1 MIEFRSWLQRIR
13 DTLTIRV
20 QTALLV
26 AFVCAGAV
34 ALAAAG
40 AAYIARSGVI
50 AAADRELQALARN
63 MADRLD
69 QHMFER
75 YREIQ
80 NIAHSPTL
88 RGVWQ
93 DNPAVIRETLERV
106 QSSLPEYAWL
116 GFATM
121 DGNVRAATKGMLESV
136 SVSSRPWFVNGSKAA
151 TVEDVHDAKLLDK
164 LLRTSPDEAPFR
176 FVDVAVPVVSTD
188 GIAGVLGAH
197 MSWAWAED
205 VKRTVLSGRQADDAE
220 LWVIGR
226 DGTMLIGPRDRTLT
240 QDPAQ
245 EDVQTFTEAASGGD
259 MRTSIVATKGYQ
271 TYPGLGWRVA
281 ARKPAQVIYG
291 PANAL
296 VFKILIVGGLAAL
309 LASAVAWLLAGTVT
323 KPLHKLSHD
332 VDQIG
337 RQPGVTTVERQHGSR
352 EVLHLSAAIRSLVRR
367 VGVAEAD
374 QHASSS
380 AMAALQLE
388 LENRTKES
396 EEKAMRFGADL
407 HALRALAD
415 TDGLTGLLNRRAF
428 LPFAEDALSYF
439 ERYDRP
445 FSILMFDI
453 DHFKR
458 VNDTYGHAVGDEVIR
473 AVGACIKDEIRTTDK
488 VARFGGEEFVV
499 LLRETDEL
507 VAEKMADRLKRKI
520 AALEVV
526 SGDQTVKFTTSV
538 GCAVSDERSRDV
550 EDIIQ
555 RADKALYTAKSAG
568 RNRVRVN
575 REIST
580 NSAAA

>member
-1 MIEFRSWLQRIR
+1 LIEFRSWFQRMR

-26 AFVCAGAV
+26 AFVCTCAV
-34 ALAAAG
+34 AVAAAG
-40 AAYIARSGVI
+40 AAYIARSGVV

-75 YREIQ
+75 CREIQ

-116 GFATM
+116 GFATT
-121 DGNVRAATKGMLESV
+121 DGNVRAATKGMLEGV

-188 GIAGVLGAH
+188 GVAGVLGAH
-197 MSWAWAED
+197 MSWVWAED
-205 VKRTVLSGRQADDAE
+205 VKRTVLSGRQADGAE

-226 DGTMLIGPRDRTLT
+226 DGTMLIGPHDRILP
-240 QDPAQ
+240 QERVQ
-245 EDVQTFTEAASGGD
+245 EDVQTFTDVALGGD

-271 TYPGLGWRVA
+271 NYPGLGWRVA
-281 ARKPAQVIYG
+281 ARKPVQVIYG

-296 VFKILIVGGLAAL
+296 VVKILIVGGVAAL

-337 RQPGVTTVERQHGSR
+337 RQSGATTVERQHGSR

-374 QHASSS
+374 QHAATS

-396 EEKAMRFGADL
+396 KEKAMRFGADL

-439 ERYDRP
+439 KRYQRP

-473 AVGACIKDEIRTTDK
+473 AVGASIREEIRTTDK

-507 VAEKMADRLKRKI
+507 VAAKMADRLKRKI
-520 AALEVV
+520 AALRVV

-568 RNRVRVN
+568 RNRVRVY
-575 REIST
+575 RESSVD
-580 NSAAA
+580 SAAA

>member
-1 MIEFRSWLQRIR
+1 M
-13 DTLTIRV
+13 
-20 QTALLV
+20 
-26 AFVCAGAV
+26 
-34 ALAAAG
+34 
-40 AAYIARSGVI
+40 ARSGVV
-50 AAADRELQALARN
+50 AAADRELQALAKN

-93 DNPAVIRETLERV
+93 ENPTAIRETLERV

-116 GFATM
+116 GFATL
-121 DGNVRAATKGMLESV
+121 DGNVRAATKGMLEGV

-188 GIAGVLGAH
+188 GVAGVLGAH
-197 MSWAWAED
+197 MSWVWAED
-205 VKRTVLSGRQADDAE
+205 VKRTVLSGRQADGAE

-226 DGTMLIGPRDRTLT
+226 DGTMLIGPRDHSLPRN
-240 QDPAQ
+240 PGQ
-245 EDVQTFTEAASGGD
+245 EDVQTFTDTTLGDD
-259 MRTSIVATKGYQ
+259 MRTSVVATKGYQ
-271 TYPGLGWRVA
+271 TYPGLGWKVA

-296 VFKILIVGGLAAL
+296 VVKILIVGGVAAL
-309 LASAVAWLLAGTVT
+309 LASAAAWLLAGTVT
-323 KPLHKLSHD
+323 NPLQKLSLD
-332 VDQIG
+332 VDRIG
-337 RQPGVTTVERQHGSR
+337 RQSGATTVERQHGSR

-367 VGVAEAD
+367 VGLAEAD

-380 AMAALQLE
+380 AVAALQLE
-388 LENRTKES
+388 LQNRTKES

-428 LPFAEDALSYF
+428 LPFAEDAMSYF
-439 ERYDRP
+439 KRYQRP

-458 VNDTYGHAVGDEVIR
+458 VNDTYGHAIGDEVIR
-473 AVGACIKDEIRTTDK
+473 AVGASIKEEIRTTDK
-488 VARFGGEEFVV
+488 VAPFGGEEFVV

-507 VAEKMADRLKRKI
+507 VAARMAGRLKDKI
-520 AALEVV
+520 AALNIF
-526 SGDQTVKFTTSV
+526 SDGNTIRFTASV
-538 GCAVSDERSRDV
+538 GCAMSDEGSRDV

-555 RADKALYTAKSAG
+555 RADKALYSAKSAG
-568 RNRVRVN
+568 RNRVRVHYDN
-575 REIST
+575 ST
-580 NSAAA
+580 DSAAA

>member
-1 MIEFRSWLQRIR
+1 MLKFRSWFLRMR

-26 AFVCAGAV
+26 ALVCTSAV

-40 AAYIARSGVI
+40 AAYIARSGVA

-93 DNPAVIRETLERV
+93 DNPAAIRETLERV

-116 GFATM
+116 GFATV
-121 DGNVRAATKGMLESV
+121 DGNVRASTKGMLEGV
-136 SVSSRPWFVNGSKAA
+136 SVSSRPWFINGRKAA

-188 GIAGVLGAH
+188 GVAGVLGAH

-205 VKRTVLSGRQADDAE
+205 VKRTVLSGRQADGAE
-220 LWVIGR
+220 LWVLAR
-226 DGTMLIGPRDRTLT
+226 DGSMLIGPGDYKL
-240 QDPAQ
+240 PVKLG
-245 EDVQTFTEAASGGD
+245 EDEMQTFTDPASGGD
-259 MRTSIVATKGYQ
+259 MRTSVVATKGYQ
-271 TYPGLGWRVA
+271 AYPGLGWKVA
-281 ARKPAQVIYG
+281 ARKPVKVIYG

-296 VFKILIVGGLAAL
+296 VSQILIVGGLAAL
-309 LASAVAWLLAGTVT
+309 LASAAAWLLAGTVT
-323 KPLHKLSHD
+323 KPLQKLSLD

-337 RQPGVTTVERQHGSR
+337 RQSGATTVERQHGSL

-380 AMAALQLE
+380 AMAALQLQ

-428 LPFAEDALSYF
+428 LPFAEDALGYF
-439 ERYDRP
+439 KRYQRP

-458 VNDTYGHAVGDEVIR
+458 VNDTYGHAAGDEVIR
-473 AVGACIKDEIRTTDK
+473 AVGASIQEEIRTTDK

-499 LLRETDEL
+499 LLRETDEF
-507 VAEKMADRLKRKI
+507 VAAKMADRLKRRI
-520 AALEVV
+520 AALTVL
-526 SGDQTVKFTTSV
+526 SDGQTIKFTTSV
-538 GCAVSDERSRDV
+538 GCAVSDGRSRDV

-568 RNRVRVN
+568 RNRVRVY
-575 REIST
+575 RE
-580 NSAAA
+580 SATDSAEA

>member
-1 MIEFRSWLQRIR
+1 LIEFRSWFQRMR

-26 AFVCAGAV
+26 AFVCTGAV

-40 AAYIARSGVI
+40 AAYIARSGVV

-88 RGVWQ
+88 KGVWQ
-93 DNPAVIRETLERV
+93 DNPTAIRETLERV

-116 GFATM
+116 GFATL
-121 DGNVRAATKGMLESV
+121 DGNVRAATKGMLEGV

-188 GIAGVLGAH
+188 GVAGVLGAH
-197 MSWAWAED
+197 MSWVWAED
-205 VKRTVLSGRQADDAE
+205 VKHTVLSGRQADGAE

-226 DGTMLIGPRDRTLT
+226 DGTMLIGPRNHSLPRD
-240 QDPAQ
+240 AGQ
-245 EDVQTFTEAASGGD
+245 EDVQTFTDTTLGGD
-259 MRTSIVATKGYQ
+259 MRTSVVATKGYQ

-296 VFKILIVGGLAAL
+296 VVKILIVGGVAAL

-323 KPLHKLSHD
+323 KPLQKLSLD

-367 VGVAEAD
+367 VGLAEAV

-407 HALRALAD
+407 HALRASAD

-439 ERYDRP
+439 ERYHRP

-473 AVGACIKDEIRTTDK
+473 AVGACIREEI
-488 VARFGGEEFVV
+488 
-499 LLRETDEL
+499 
-507 VAEKMADRLKRKI
+507 
-520 AALEVV
+520 
-526 SGDQTVKFTTSV
+526 
-538 GCAVSDERSRDV
+538 
-550 EDIIQ
+550 
-555 RADKALYTAKSAG
+555 
-568 RNRVRVN
+568 
-575 REIST
+575 
-580 NSAAA
+580 